1 MSAVTRERPA
11 VRAGRTPTVVR
22 LLVLATFVVIL
33 NETIMINAIP
43 RLMESL
49 HITEQSAQWVSTAF
63 MLTMAAVIPVTG
75 WFLQRVTTRQAYAI
89 AMGVFLAGTT
99 LSAVA
104 PTFEVLLLGRIV
116 QAAGTAVMMPLLMTT
131 LMIVVPEQDRGR
143 VMGNVTLAI
152 SVAPALGPAVSG
164 LILQVGSWRLLFV
177 VVLPIAAL
185 VTVFGLRKVENIGDP
200 QVSSIDWLSVGV
212 AALGFGGLVYGL
224 SLFGDSDGSVG
235 LAIGIAVA
243 GAAAIAVFVLRQLKL
258 QRTGVPLMDL
268 RTLGHRTYGLSLA
281 LMSIGFLAMLGSMI
295 LLPLY
300 LQNLRGLSPL
310 ETGLLLMPGG
320 LVMGLL
326 GPTVGKVFDK
336 FGSRPLVLPGSIG
349 MVLAL
354 AGFTQVS
361 MTMPYWQ
368 VLGLHALL
376 MVSLAATFTP
386 VFTLGMGA
394 LPPHL
399 YSHGSSMLGTLQQV
413 AAAFGTALVVT
424 VMSARASRLA
434 ADGVAAVPAQVS
446 GMKLAF
452 GVAAALAALTI
463 AVAAKLPNRIA
474 DAGAEKHGG
483 AEAGADPQEHG
494 GAGADA
500 GTQQDGGGAYADA
513 GTQQDGG
520 GAYADAG
527 TQQHGGGAYA
537 DAPAGGRP
545 GRGEPVTADET

>member
-1 MSAVTRERPA
+1 MTAAIQERPA
-11 VRAGRTPTVVR
+11 EKAGRIPTVVR

-33 NETIMINAIP
+33 NETILVNAIP
-43 RLMESL
+43 RLMDSL

-89 AMGVFLAGTT
+89 AMGVFLAGTA

-104 PTFEVLLLGRIV
+104 PSFEVLLMGRIV

-131 LMIVVPEQDRGR
+131 LMIVVPEHDRGR

-164 LILQVGSWRLLFV
+164 LVLQLGSWRMLFV

-185 VTVFGLRKVENIGDP
+185 VTLFGLRKMDNIGEP
-200 QVSSIDWLSVGV
+200 QVSSIDWLSVSV
-212 AALGFGGLVYGL
+212 AAFGFGGLVYGL
-224 SLFGDSDGSVG
+224 SLLGESGDRVG
-235 LAIGIAVA
+235 LGIGIVVA
-243 GAAAIAVFVLRQLKL
+243 GVAAIAVFVVRQLKL

-268 RTLGHRTYGLSLA
+268 RTLKHRTYGLSLA
-281 LMSIGFLAMLGSMI
+281 LISVGFLAMLGSMI

-300 LQNLRGLSPL
+300 LQNMRGLSPL
-310 ETGLLLMPGG
+310 ETGLLVMPGG
-320 LVMGLL
+320 LAMGVL
-326 GPTVGKVFDK
+326 GPTVGKLFDR

-349 MVLAL
+349 MVLSL
-354 AGFTQVS
+354 GGFTQVS

-368 VLGLHALL
+368 VLGLHTLL

-424 VMSARASRLA
+424 VMSARSGQLV
-434 ADGVAAVPAQVS
+434 ADGVAPAPAALS
-446 GMKLAF
+446 GMQLAF
-452 GVAAALAALTI
+452 GVAAGLTVVTI
-463 AVAAKLPNRIA
+463 LVAAKLPGRIA
-474 DAGAEKHGG
+474 ATEAPEHDSAAEQPIGS
-483 AEAGADPQEHG
+483 
-494 GAGADA
+494 
-500 GTQQDGGGAYADA
+500 
-513 GTQQDGG
+513 
-520 GAYADAG
+520 
-527 TQQHGGGAYA
+527 
-537 DAPAGGRP
+537 
-545 GRGEPVTADET
+545 

>member
-1 MSAVTRERPA
+1 MSAEIKERPA
-11 VRAGRTPTVVR
+11 AEARRTPTVVR

-43 RLMESL
+43 RLMDSL
-49 HITEQSAQWVSTAF
+49 RITEQAAQWVSTAF

-75 WFLQRVTTRQAYAI
+75 WFLQRVTTRRAYGI
-89 AMGVFLAGTT
+89 AMGVFLAGTA

-104 PTFEVLLLGRIV
+104 PSFAVLLLGRIV
-116 QAAGTAVMMPLLMTT
+116 QATGTAVMLPLLMTT
-131 LMIVVPEQDRGR
+131 LMLVVPEHDRGR

-164 LILQVGSWRLLFV
+164 LILQLGSWRLLFL

-185 VTVFGLRKVENIGDP
+185 VTLFGLRKLDNISDP
-200 QVSSIDWLSVGV
+200 RTSSIDWFSVGV

-224 SLFGDSDGSVG
+224 SLFGDSDGNKVG
-235 LAIGIAVA
+235 LGIGIVVA
-243 GAAAIAVFVLRQLKL
+243 GVATIAVFVLRQLKL
-258 QRTGVPLMDL
+258 QRTGVPLMDM
-268 RTLGHRTYGLSLA
+268 RILGHRTYTLSLI
-281 LMSIGFLAMLGSMI
+281 LMSVGFLAMLGSMI

-310 ETGLLLMPGG
+310 ETGLLVMPGG
-320 LVMGLL
+320 LAMGLL
-326 GPTVGKVFDK
+326 GPTVGKLFDR
-336 FGSRPLVLPGSIG
+336 FGSRPLVLPGSIATL
-349 MVLAL
+349 LAL

-386 VFTLGMGA
+386 VFTLGLGG
-394 LPPHL
+394 LPPDL

-424 VMSARASRLA
+424 VMSARTGHLV

-452 GVAAALAALTI
+452 GVAAALAVVTVV
-463 AVAAKLPNRIA
+463 VAAKLPPRV
-474 DAGAEKHGG
+474 AGAGVQGHGSG
-483 AEAGADPQEHG
+483 DTVTGADE
-494 GAGADA
+494 AAA
-500 GTQQDGGGAYADA
+500 
-513 GTQQDGG
+513 
-520 GAYADAG
+520 
-527 TQQHGGGAYA
+527 QQHGATTVHSDDGP
-537 DAPAGGRP
+537 D
-545 GRGEPVTADET
+545 VETSKQ

>member
-1 MSAVTRERPA
+1 MSAATPERPA
-11 VRAGRTPTVVR
+11 VQAGRTPTVVR

-43 RLMESL
+43 RLMDSL
-49 HITEQSAQWVSTAF
+49 RITEQSAQWVSTAF
-63 MLTMAAVIPVTG
+63 MLTMAAVIPITG
-75 WFLQRVTTRQAYAI
+75 WFLQRVTTRRAYAI
-89 AMGVFLAGTT
+89 AMGVFLAGTA

-104 PTFEVLLLGRIV
+104 PTFEVLLLGRVV

-131 LMIVVPEQDRGR
+131 LMIVVPEHDRGR

-177 VVLPIAAL
+177 AVLPIAAL
-185 VTVFGLRKVENIGDP
+185 VTLFGLRKVENISEQ
-200 QVSSIDWLSVGV
+200 QVSSIDWPSVGL

-224 SLFGDSDGSVG
+224 SLFGESDGGVG
-235 LAIGIAVA
+235 TPIGIVVA
-243 GAAAIAVFVLRQLKL
+243 GSAAIAVFVIRQLKL
-258 QRTGVPLMDL
+258 QRTGAPLMDL
-268 RTLGHRTYGLSLA
+268 RTLGHRTYTLSLV

-300 LQNLRGLSPL
+300 LQNLRGLTPL
-310 ETGLLLMPGG
+310 ETGMLMMPGG

-326 GPTVGKVFDK
+326 GPTIGKIFDR

-354 AGFTQVS
+354 GGFTQVS
-361 MTMPYWQ
+361 MTMPFWQ

-386 VFTLGMGA
+386 VFTLGMGG

-424 VMSARASRLA
+424 VMSTRTSHLV

-452 GVAAALAALTI
+452 GIAAALAVVTI
-463 AVAAKLPNRIA
+463 VVAAKLPNRIA
-474 DAGAEKHGG
+474 SADTQDHGNV
-483 AEAGADPQEHG
+483 
-494 GAGADA
+494 GADA
-500 GTQQDGGGAYADA
+500 PNEGPAMQQPSTAVAV
-513 GTQQDGG
+513 
-520 GAYADAG
+520 
-527 TQQHGGGAYA
+527 
-537 DAPAGGRP
+537 
-545 GRGEPVTADET
+545 GEKKTDSR

>member
-1 MSAVTRERPA
+1 
-11 VRAGRTPTVVR
+11 
-22 LLVLATFVVIL
+22 
-33 NETIMINAIP
+33 
-43 RLMESL
+43 
-49 HITEQSAQWVSTAF
+49 
-63 MLTMAAVIPVTG
+63 
-75 WFLQRVTTRQAYAI
+75 
-89 AMGVFLAGTT
+89 
-99 LSAVA
+99 
-104 PTFEVLLLGRIV
+104 
-116 QAAGTAVMMPLLMTT
+116 MPLLMTT
-131 LMIVVPEQDRGR
+131 LMIVVPEHDRGR

-185 VTVFGLRKVENIGDP
+185 VALLGLRKVDNISES

-224 SLFGDSDGSVG
+224 SLFGETDSRVG
-235 LAIGIAVA
+235 LGIGIVIA
-243 GAAAIAVFVLRQLKL
+243 GVMTIAVFVIRQIKL

-281 LMSIGFLAMLGSMI
+281 LMSIGFLSMLGAMI

-310 ETGLLLMPGG
+310 ETGLLVMPGG
-320 LVMGLL
+320 LAMGLL
-326 GPTVGKVFDK
+326 GPTVGKIFDR

-354 AGFTQVS
+354 GGFAQVS
-361 MTMPYWQ
+361 MTMPFWQ
-368 VLGLHALL
+368 VLGLHMLL

-424 VMSARASRLA
+424 VMSARTSHLV
-434 ADGVAAVPAQVS
+434 ADGVAAVPAQLS

-452 GVAAALAALTI
+452 GVATALTLVTI
-463 AVAAKLPNRIA
+463 VVAARLPRRIPV
-474 DAGAEKHGG
+474 AGAQDHGSA
-483 AEAGADPQEHG
+483 AEQP
-494 GAGADA
+494 
-500 GTQQDGGGAYADA
+500 TR
-513 GTQQDGG
+513 T
-520 GAYADAG
+520 
-527 TQQHGGGAYA
+527 
-537 DAPAGGRP
+537 
-545 GRGEPVTADET
+545 

>member
-1 MSAVTRERPA
+1 MTAALTKPTAEK
-11 VRAGRTPTVVR
+11 AGGTPPVVR

-43 RLMESL
+43 RLMDSM

-89 AMGVFLAGTT
+89 AMGVFIAGTA

-104 PTFEVLLLGRIV
+104 PSFEVLLLGRIV
-116 QAAGTAVMMPLLMTT
+116 QAVGTAVMMPLLMTT

-143 VMGNVTLAI
+143 VMGNVSLAI

-164 LILQVGSWRLLFV
+164 LILQLGSWRLLFV

-185 VTVFGLRKVENIGDP
+185 VTVFGLRKMENISEP
-200 QVSSIDWLSVGV
+200 QVSSIDWFSVGV
-212 AALGFGGLVYGL
+212 ATLGFGGLVYGL
-224 SLFGDSDGSVG
+224 SLLGERGGSVG
-235 LAIGIAVA
+235 LGIGIVAA
-243 GAAAIAVFVLRQLKL
+243 GAATIAVFVFRQLKL
-258 QRTGVPLMDL
+258 QRSGTPLMDL
-268 RTLGHRTYGLSLA
+268 RTLRYRAYSLSLA
-281 LMSIGFLAMLGSMI
+281 VMSIGFLAMLGAMI

-326 GPTVGKVFDK
+326 GPTVGKVFDR
-336 FGSRPLVLPGSIG
+336 FGSRPLVLPGSAG

-354 AGFTQVS
+354 AGLTQVS

-386 VFTLGMGA
+386 VFTLGMGG
-394 LPPHL
+394 LPPRL

-424 VMSARASRLA
+424 VMSARTHHLVGE
-434 ADGVAAVPAQVS
+434 GVAAVPAQVS
-446 GMKLAF
+446 GMRLAF
-452 GVAAALAALTI
+452 GVAAALALLTI
-463 AVAAKLPNRIA
+463 VVAVKLPNRVA
-474 DAGAEKHGG
+474 DAGGSA
-483 AEAGADPQEHG
+483 
-494 GAGADA
+494 
-500 GTQQDGGGAYADA
+500 GGGGDGAVAEQR
-513 GTQQDGG
+513 GT
-520 GAYADAG
+520 AAA
-527 TQQHGGGAYA
+527 A
-537 DAPAGGRP
+537 
-545 GRGEPVTADET
+545 VTGDEETGVRA